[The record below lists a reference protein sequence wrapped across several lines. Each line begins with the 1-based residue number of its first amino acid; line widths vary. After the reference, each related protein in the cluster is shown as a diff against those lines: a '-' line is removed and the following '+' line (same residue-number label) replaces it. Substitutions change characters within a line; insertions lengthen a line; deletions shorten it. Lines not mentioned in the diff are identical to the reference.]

1 MATPSSILASWTEE
15 PGGLQ
20 SVGLQRL
27 GRDLAT
33 NPPPLGIT
41 GLGFIYL
48 VIVPLSP
55 CAIWRVRGANAGMCT
70 CQSVE

>member
-33 NPPPLGIT
+33 NAPPLGIT